1 MMRKVMNLALKMLN
15 AILLA
20 ALFFTEL
27 TTLAQDTQQEKKPS
41 TQRVQPQGVQS
52 QGAQHSGRSHS
63 EFSPPLR
70 ASRNALTYLEFC

>member
-27 TTLAQDTQQEKKPS
+27 NHCQKTTLAPRHATGKEAHHS
-41 TQRVQPQGVQS
+41 VQPQGQ
-52 QGAQHSGRSHS
+52 AT
-63 EFSPPLR
+63 
-70 ASRNALTYLEFC
+70 ASSARLCERRGTP